1 MLMMMLCLHSQ
12 QQQKQL
18 DEEHALKMEQ
28 NSPPS
33 AMGSSFFS
41 GSSIIRLIALIFIST
56 AALGL
61 YYGNHYQLDHIG
73 SSVSRGLAMKIATD
87 AVSMEIATDAVN
99 VLCRRALWDKP
110 KESSSDHALV
120 VTTSDVKVTS
130 TIPPLEQQA
139 LKDLY
144 DSTDGPN
151 WIVRDGWD
159 FTDPNANPCSFRG
172 VSCQGSN
179 HVYSIHLSNNRLSGT
194 IPSTI
199 GQLTFLQELYLG
211 RNQLIGTIPATID
224 QLSDLRIL
232 ELDNNRLSGQ
242 VPVIGNQLVGQVP
255 SSLCQLRR
263 LQYLS
268 FRDNLF
274 DCYPDCLTPSGCL
287 VFLQVDSGSIP
298 PCSTLSE

>member
-41 GSSIIRLIALIFIST
+41 GLSITRLIALIFIST

-61 YYGNHYQLDHIG
+61 YYGHHYQLDRIG

-110 KESSSDHALV
+110 KESSSAHALV

-151 WIVRDGWD
+151 WIVRDRWD
-159 FTDPNANPCSFRG
+159 FSDPNANPCSFRG
-172 VSCQGSN
+172 VQCDGSN
-179 HVYSIHLSNNRLSGT
+179 HVISLRLSNNRLSGT

-199 GQLTFLQELYLG
+199 SQLTFLEELYLG
-211 RNQLIGTIPATID
+211 GNQLI
-224 QLSDLRIL
+224 
-232 ELDNNRLSGQ
+232 
-242 VPVIGNQLVGQVP
+242 GQVP
-255 SSLCQLRR
+255 SSLCQLGPLLRQR
-263 LQYLS
+263 YFS
-268 FRDNLF
+268 FRDNLLE
-274 DCYPDCLTPSGCL
+274 CYPDCLTPTGCL
-287 VFLQVDSGSIP
+287 AVLQVDIGSIP

>member
-1 MLMMMLCLHSQ
+1 
-12 QQQKQL
+12 
-18 DEEHALKMEQ
+18 
-28 NSPPS
+28 
-33 AMGSSFFS
+33 
-41 GSSIIRLIALIFIST
+41 
-56 AALGL
+56 
-61 YYGNHYQLDHIG
+61 
-73 SSVSRGLAMKIATD
+73 MKIATD

-110 KESSSDHALV
+110 KESSSAHALV
-120 VTTSDVKVTS
+120 VTTSGVKVTS

-159 FTDPNANPCSFRG
+159 FSDPNANPCSFRG

-211 RNQLIGTIPATID
+211 LNQLI
-224 QLSDLRIL
+224 
-232 ELDNNRLSGQ
+232 
-242 VPVIGNQLVGQVP
+242 GQVP

-274 DCYPDCLTPSGCL
+274 DCYPDCLIPSGCL
-287 VFLQVDSGSIP
+287 AFLQVDRGSIP